1 MANKEELRKEG
12 INFLNYVCKKI
23 KKMENCL
30 LTMKNLT
37 TII

>member
-23 KKMENCL
+23 KESRR
-30 LTMKNLT
+30 
-37 TII
+37 IAF